1 MSRWF
6 NFRMFV
12 NRADTDI
19 LLGKNCGLQTL
30 LVGSG
35 VHNLDKVPTLLTS
48 MVSDPNQPIRIRIR
62 IRIS

>member
-1 MSRWF
+1 
-6 NFRMFV
+6 MFV

-48 MVSDPNQPIRIRIR
+48 VVL
-62 IRIS
+62 IRISQSGFGLAES